1 MPEQPDNLFG
11 GKLFTECTVLEQFSY
26 SLHGLL
32 FVSSNTAETKKLVL
46 CCEIVS
52 PPHLFYFLF
61 FILFYENNGDVGQA
75 SGVAVPAG
83 SPGLGGLAGGQ
94 EQEGRVGHQHPL
106 HCTVVG
112 LARETTFYTSRLFLE
127 SRLWTSTIE
136 KQLFIGLEFTF
147 CKLNV

>member
-1 MPEQPDNLFG
+1 MPEQPDNLFW

-61 FILFYENNGDVGQA
+61 FIFYFLFYFMKTMVMLVRPVVWQYLLGHLDWGD
-75 SGVAVPAG
+75 S
-83 SPGLGGLAGGQ
+83 
-94 EQEGRVGHQHPL
+94 
-106 HCTVVG
+106 
-112 LARETTFYTSRLFLE
+112 LE
-127 SRLWTSTIE
+127 DRNR
-136 KQLFIGLEFTF
+136 KDG
-147 CKLNV
+147 

>member
-52 PPHLFYFLF
+52 PPPPFLF
-61 FILFYENNGDVGQA
+61 FIFYFILWKQWWCWSGQWC
-75 SGVAVPAG
+75 G
-83 SPGLGGLAGGQ
+83 STCWVTWTGGTRWRTGTGRTGRSPTPTTLHR
-94 EQEGRVGHQHPL
+94 GRVSQRDDVL
-106 HCTVVG
+106 HKSTVPRVQA
-112 LARETTFYTSRLFLE
+112 LDVDNRKTTVYWARIYFL
-127 SRLWTSTIE
+127 
-136 KQLFIGLEFTF
+136 
-147 CKLNV
+147 